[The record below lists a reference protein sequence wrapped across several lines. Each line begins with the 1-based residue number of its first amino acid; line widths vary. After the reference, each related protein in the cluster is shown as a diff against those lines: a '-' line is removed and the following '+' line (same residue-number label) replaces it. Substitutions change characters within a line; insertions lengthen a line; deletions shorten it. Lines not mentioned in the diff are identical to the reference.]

1 MKTVTSPTS
10 LQIWSKSHLG
20 VAMRPVNKFADVAM
34 GNLLKA
40 GEALGLARKTAATCR
55 PGKI

>member
-1 MKTVTSPTS
+1 MTKTVTSPTS

-20 VAMRPVNKFADVAM
+20 VAMGPVNKFADVAM

-40 GEALGLARKTAATCR
+40 GEA
-55 PGKI
+55 PG